1 MTTISFCEGRSKW
14 EEDMSK
20 ICAWCGAVLR
30 IGVGLGIVP
39 TSHALCQGCHEE
51 LQTALSTNG
60 LRPGDGKPRPH

>member
-1 MTTISFCEGRSKW
+1 
-14 EEDMSK
+14 MSK